1 MGNTQGVDPVYYW
14 TIFKFFGS
22 KRLWIIFLKK
32 LLDSTN
38 LYFFLKNLDF
48 KIQVKSY
55 ITLWKGYAYILTE
68 NERLCIHSR
77 LKKIWFDQGRPHEKA
92 NYKH

>member
-38 LYFFLKNLDF
+38 LYFFK
-48 KIQVKSY
+48 
-55 ITLWKGYAYILTE
+55 
-68 NERLCIHSR
+68 
-77 LKKIWFDQGRPHEKA
+77 KKILISKFKSKVILLCGKA
-92 NYKH
+92 MLIF